1 MAELVFYIR
10 EALSTQ
16 EEKGGVNLTSAVP
29 EVMGRGRWR
38 EAGGP
43 GVGIPGWISFPWR
56 ND

>member
-16 EEKGGVNLTSAVP
+16 EEKRGGDLTSAVP
-29 EVMGRGRWR
+29 GVVGRGRWR

-43 GVGIPGWISFPWR
+43 GVGNPWVDLFPLEE
-56 ND
+56 

>member
-16 EEKGGVNLTSAVP
+16 EEKWAVDLTSAVP

-38 EAGGP
+38 EAVGP
-43 GVGIPGWISFPWR
+43 GVEIPGWISFLWR

>member
-16 EEKGGVNLTSAVP
+16 EEKWAVDLTSAVP
-29 EVMGRGRWR
+29 EVMGRGRRR